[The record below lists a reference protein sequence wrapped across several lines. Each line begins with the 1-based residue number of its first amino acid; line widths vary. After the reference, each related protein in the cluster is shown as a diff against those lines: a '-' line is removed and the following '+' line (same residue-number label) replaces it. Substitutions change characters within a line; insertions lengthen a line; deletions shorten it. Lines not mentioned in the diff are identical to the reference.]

1 MLNHSGGDLLHTMAI
16 YGLSH
21 VRTELYNLFVI
32 PFLAPHPEQT
42 DGELRAMATLATR
55 RSRRIGRCKY
65 FRRHSA
71 SPRTAA
77 CAASTS
83 KKRNSVF
90 PCLLICLS
98 R

>member
-1 MLNHSGGDLLHTMAI
+1 MPNQFAGDLLHTMAC
-16 YGLSH
+16 YELSR

-32 PFLAPHPEQT
+32 PFFAPHPEQT
-42 DGELRAMATLATR
+42 DGGSRAMATLAIR
-55 RSRRIGRCKY
+55 GSRRIARCAN

-83 KKRNSVF
+83 KKRNRVL
-90 PCLLICLS
+90 PCLLICPS